1 VGPPHLKKLKNNGLK
16 YWDFIEIPPRNNY
29 LVMDET
35 YRSVLAKV
43 ESETEPLLISLSA
56 SMPAEILCDK
66 LYDRIGKQHTII
78 DFGSLWDPLVG
89 VKSRSYM
96 KNKKTRP
103 RRGKSK

>member
-1 VGPPHLKKLKNNGLK
+1 
-16 YWDFIEIPPRNNY
+16 
-29 LVMDET
+29 MDET
-35 YRSVLAKV
+35 YRAVLAKV

-89 VKSRSYM
+89 VNSRSYM